1 MARALLILEC
11 RIEYVK
17 EGVPYKHIV
26 DEIVWKQLR
35 HRNPF
40 RVEDLAHPIKRS
52 IVVSPQPFRR
62 YVSLLP
68 YSLHRLGSVAI
79 HELLLTK
86 GHKIA
91 SAEGPRT
98 LENACC

>member
-17 EGVPYKHIV
+17 EGVPYKHII

-40 RVEDLAHPIKRS
+40 RVEDLAHPIKLFPSDRTPC
-52 IVVSPQPFRR
+52 IVLVVSQSTNCC
-62 YVSLLP
+62 SLRDTRLP
-68 YSLHRLGSVAI
+68 VVRAF
-79 HELLLTK
+79 
-86 GHKIA
+86 A
-91 SAEGPRT
+91 P
-98 LENACC
+98 